1 MVPAG
6 GFIAYL
12 AFWAFRSGNPLLP
25 LQAPALW
32 QRTAHVPL
40 LMIGKGIALGVLG
53 VGDANGLYWTA
64 DLLLSGAIVGALLVG
79 WRSLRTSYVVY
90 AACTFAILFTFTYSP
105 RPFLGIPRY
114 GAVMFPAFWIMGLK
128 LSSRA
133 FAAVTAISVVGYTI
147 AAVAFMN
154 QKFLF

>member
-1 MVPAG
+1 MVPAA

-12 AFWAFRSGNPLLP
+12 AFWLIRSGDPLLP

-32 QRTAHVPL
+32 QRTAQIPF
-40 LMIGKGIALGVLG
+40 LMIGKGIVLGVQG
-53 VGDANGLYWTA
+53 VGDAYGLYWTA

-79 WRSLRTSYVVY
+79 WRSLRVSYVVY
-90 AACTFAILFTFTYSP
+90 AACTFAILFTFAYSP

-114 GAVMFPAFWIMGLK
+114 AAVMFPAFWIMGLK

-133 FAAVTAISVVGYTI
+133 FAAVTAISVVGYMI
-147 AAVAFMN
+147 ASVAFMN